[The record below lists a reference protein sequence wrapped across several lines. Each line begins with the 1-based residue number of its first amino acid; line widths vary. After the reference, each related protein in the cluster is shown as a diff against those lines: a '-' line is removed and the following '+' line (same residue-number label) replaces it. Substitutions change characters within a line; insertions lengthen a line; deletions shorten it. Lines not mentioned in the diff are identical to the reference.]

1 MLIYKHVPMF
11 RFTLV
16 VLIWCLGGVAVAQTP
31 QEEYYP
37 YAGEEVAEKIPLS
50 DTTLF
55 YRAVQEGSDLYGAI
69 TDFNLPYVA
78 DARRGVA
85 FYAER
90 AIVEGLQVD
99 YSAFGLMRLLGA
111 DEEYDPTRGIRRFA
125 FGDRLPLRP
134 FRVATSVTDRNYRVR
149 VRLVAD
155 GELGR
160 GWTGAVAI
168 DGRTGRDAL
177 MDGVFTHALDA
188 GFRLKRSTDGAG
200 EVVLT
205 VLMPL
210 SLRAGRATATEEA
223 FMLTGDRYYNPAWG
237 WQCGKMR
244 SARVRRDAVPVAWLT
259 CKRKLSERTCLCA
272 WAGAEG
278 GLRSRSGLGWY
289 DARSPLPDNYRYMPS
304 FTGDVATDAAWRNA
318 DPTVVQ
324 IDWDELI
331 RRNRMAEGGRAI
343 YAVEDRVE
351 RLLRLN
357 AGVRFHTTIDP
368 RTDVWY
374 EAGWAQMTSR
384 NFKRMHDLL
393 GADHII
399 DIDQYLIDD
408 DTYDNK
414 LQNNLRHP
422 DRKIRRGDRFGYDYR
437 LEESVLRLA
446 GGVEYHADRFRLEAG
461 AEVERREVH
470 RRGYYEKELFPEAG
484 SFGCSRRMKFT
495 PCALHIGCGY
505 SFSPRSYLGVRVATE
520 AAMPHREDLFVQP
533 LYNNRVADGVGLWKK
548 HSAEVLWRL
557 SGRVVDVEATAFI
570 GMVADE
576 SERMNYF
583 DDTAGEYCD
592 LVATGIDR
600 MALGVEA
607 ASKIR
612 LGYRWTLSLA
622 ACVARYTYLCDPR
635 VTVLSDADNHMVD
648 DGAVSHL
655 DGVAVGNMP
664 RLSGVAEV
672 EWRGA
677 KGWNVCCSAGYSG
690 ERSIG
695 ISMLRRTDRVA
706 RQVAATPEAEAQFLD
721 QQSLGD
727 AFTLNLSVLKCFY
740 FERSM
745 LAVNLS
751 VRNLTDH
758 RSFYGGYESSR
769 VMKYRSG
776 AELFVRPQASRF
788 SYAPPRTC
796 LLSVSYRF

>member
-1 MLIYKHVPMF
+1 MF

-16 VLIWCLGGVAVAQTP
+16 VSFLCFWGVAFAQMP
-31 QEEYYP
+31 REEYYP
-37 YAGEEVAEKIPLS
+37 YAEEESSEEIPLS

-90 AIVEGLQVD
+90 AFVEGLPVG
-99 YSAFGLMRLLGA
+99 YSAFGLMRLMGA
-111 DEEYDPTRGIRRFA
+111 DETYDPTRGIRRFA

-134 FRVATSVTDRNYRVR
+134 FRVAISVTDRNYRAR

-160 GWTGAVAI
+160 GWTGSVAV

-188 GFRLKRSTDGAG
+188 GFRLKRSSDGAG
-200 EVVLT
+200 EIALT

-237 WQCGKMR
+237 WQCGKVR
-244 SARVRRDAVPVAWLT
+244 SARVRRDVVPVAWLT
-259 CKRKLSERTCLCA
+259 YGRELSERTRLCA
-272 WAGAEG
+272 WLGAEG
-278 GLRSRSGLGWY
+278 GRRSRSGLGWY
-289 DARSPLPDNYRYMPS
+289 DARTPLPDNYRYMPS
-304 FTGDVATDAAWRNA
+304 FTGDVATDAAWRKA
-318 DPTVVQ
+318 DPRVVQ

-331 RRNRMAEGGRAI
+331 RRNRMAEDGAAI

-357 AGVRFHTTIDP
+357 AGVRFRTTIDP
-368 RTDVWY
+368 RTEVWY
-374 EAGWAQMTSR
+374 EAGWSRTTSR
-384 NFKRMHDLL
+384 NFKQMRDLL

-422 DRKIRRGDRFGYDYR
+422 DREIRRGDRFGYDYR
-437 LEESVLRLA
+437 LEESALRLA
-446 GGVEYHADRFRLEAG
+446 GGVEYHADRFRLEAD
-461 AEVERREVH
+461 AEVERRELC
-470 RRGYYEKELFPEAG
+470 RRGYYEKELFPESG
-484 SFGCSRRMKFT
+484 SMGRSRRVKFT
-495 PCALHIGCGY
+495 PYALHIGCGY

-520 AAMPHREDLFVQP
+520 AEMPHREDFFVQP
-533 LYNNRVADGVGLWKK
+533 LYNNRTADGVGLWKK
-548 HSAEVLWRL
+548 HSAELLWRW
-557 SGRVVDVEATAFI
+557 SGRRVDVEATAFV
-570 GMVADE
+570 GVVADE

-592 LVATGIDR
+592 LVATGIGR
-600 MALGVEA
+600 LSLGAEF

-612 LGYRWTLSLA
+612 LAYRWTLSLA
-622 ACVARYTYLCDPR
+622 ACVARYTYKDDPR
-635 VTVLSDADNHMVD
+635 VTVLSDVDNHLVD
-648 DGAVSHL
+648 DCAVSHL
-655 DGVAVGNMP
+655 DGTVVGNMP
-664 RLSGVAEV
+664 QISGVAEL

-677 KGWNVCCSAGYSG
+677 KGWNVRCSAGYSG

-695 ISMLRRTDRVA
+695 GAMLRRTDRVA
-706 RQVAATPEAEAQFLD
+706 RQVAATPEIETQFLD

-745 LAVNLS
+745 LAVSLL

-758 RSFYGGYESSR
+758 RSFYSGYESSR

-796 LLSVSYRF
+796 LVSVSYRF